1 MSETA
6 DHPDS
11 CPSQCWRSWDGSP
24 TSYLFTG
31 GCAGRLRASAW
42 PRFNS
47 WPWWRYGYTLHAIRR
62 RALHGA
68 VGVLCWVRH
77 SQNYREIRKHP
88 GRDTDKKAACCDSS
102 LQGYG
107 TSVPVADIDVRQVTT
122 RDGCQ
127 SRWASGWHR
136 GCRGYRPPC
145 SAAAALT

>member
-11 CPSQCWRSWDGSP
+11 CPSQCWQSWDGGP

-88 GRDTDKKAACCDSS
+88 GHDTDKKAACCDSS
-102 LQGYG
+102 L
-107 TSVPVADIDVRQVTT
+107 
-122 RDGCQ
+122 
-127 SRWASGWHR
+127 
-136 GCRGYRPPC
+136 
-145 SAAAALT
+145 